1 MKELA
6 KFMVTVCRGQ
16 SLSLETF
23 TCEEVDAA
31 LAILDNLFQLNI
43 ISITRVMIACHALS
57 YLSFERIVPIE
68 QGTLKRL
75 IGLTFHADYTIVGS
89 ALGVVGNI
97 VRWGSNDQIQSTLDT
112 YLALTAHG
120 IVLVICFAFTRFKW
134 KNLNLNRIPY
144 VENTPFCAQV
154 PSNDKLNMAEAK
166 HAKVEIDGEIT
177 SLQSERKEQL
187 LSETSAMKPQ
197 VIIRLFCEK
206 LTQVVEVERD
216 SARDLQPLPFH
227 YVEITRLLFDH
238 AHASSVLVLGIFIVA
253 YKLDSPEMIQ
263 DAEIR
268 PDDKY

>member
-31 LAILDNLFQLNI
+31 LAILDNIFQLNI
-43 ISITRVMIACHALS
+43 ISITRVMLACHALS

-75 IGLTFHADYTIVGS
+75 IWLTFHADYTIAGS

-120 IVLVICFAFTRFKW
+120 IALVICFAFTRFKW

-144 VENTPFCAQV
+144 VANTPFCA
-154 PSNDKLNMAEAK
+154 
-166 HAKVEIDGEIT
+166 H
-177 SLQSERKEQL
+177 
-187 LSETSAMKPQ
+187 
-197 VIIRLFCEK
+197 EK
-206 LTQVVEVERD
+206 LTQVVEAERD

-227 YVEITRLLFDH
+227 YVEIARLLFDH